1 LESEAEATEEAEE
14 EEWLDYLLVLL
25 PQVISELST
34 FFIIHNE
41 FFFVW
46 YNFLSRF

>member
-1 LESEAEATEEAEE
+1 MESEAEATEEEE
-14 EEWLDYLLVLL
+14 EVWLDYLLVLL
-25 PQVISELST
+25 PQLISELII

>member
-14 EEWLDYLLVLL
+14 AEEEGWLDYLLVLH
-25 PQVISELST
+25 PQLISELIT

-41 FFFVW
+41 FFFV
-46 YNFLSRF
+46 